1 MGKNDETSVKMRPS
15 TSLKDSELKFA
26 DVFVPFKIFG

>member
-15 TSLKDSELKFA
+15 TSLKDTELKFV
-26 DVFVPFKIFG
+26 DVFVSFKIFG